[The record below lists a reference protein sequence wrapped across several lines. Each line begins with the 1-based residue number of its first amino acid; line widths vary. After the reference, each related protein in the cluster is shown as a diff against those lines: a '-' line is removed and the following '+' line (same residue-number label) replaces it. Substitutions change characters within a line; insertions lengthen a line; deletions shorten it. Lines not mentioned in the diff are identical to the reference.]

1 MSRLEEVEAEIDAVD
16 WANSWE
22 GEARSLRA
30 LARTLAAEVDDLRG
44 KLNDVRQNIGC
55 ARGQR
60 STQYCAEAAQR
71 DEVIGK
77 LLAMLKPDPKVPCDC
92 IGEIGPQ
99 CYCMNQGDAMRAES
113 WWTEKCLYARACE
126 IAGRES

>member
-1 MSRLEEVEAEIDAVD
+1 MSRREQIVNGFGAGDIFDIDCI
-16 WANSWE
+16 
-22 GEARSLRA
+22 LA
-30 LARTLAAEVDDLRG
+30 LADEVDDLRG
-44 KLNDVRQNIGC
+44 KLDDVRQNIGC

-126 IAGRES
+126 IAGRVE